1 MAVIQYTIT
10 NIQKYAGKP
19 DRVIYDL
26 DGKPKYFMIT
36 ARSSWEAMYMGMLDN
51 SPLVASWISE
61 PKMFNIRYRSPIDKQ
76 MHAYWP
82 DFFIQYVNNARE
94 IVEIKPL
101 KEALVENAKSTYD
114 KLMLVKNMAK
124 WQAAA
129 IFAKSIGARFRVLTE
144 KDLFKQRTKQS
155 SRSTN
160 TSTRTKSTVKTV
172 KTRGTSR

>member
-1 MAVIQYTIT
+1 MAAIQYIIK
-10 NIQKYAGKP
+10 NIQKYAGRP
-19 DRVIYDL
+19 ERVIYDTE
-26 DGKPKYFMIT
+26 GKPQFFIIT
-36 ARSSWEAMYMGMLDN
+36 GRSTWEVMYMGMLDN

-76 MHAYWP
+76 MHSYWP

-144 KDLFKQRTKQS
+144 KDLFKQRTKQIS
-155 SRSTN
+155 KSTN
-160 TSTRTKSTVKTV
+160 SSTRTRSTVKTV